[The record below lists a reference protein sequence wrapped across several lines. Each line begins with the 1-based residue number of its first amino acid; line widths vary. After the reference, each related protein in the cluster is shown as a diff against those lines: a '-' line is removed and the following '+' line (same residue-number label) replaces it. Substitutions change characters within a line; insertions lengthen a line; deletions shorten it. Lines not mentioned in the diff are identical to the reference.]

1 MTSMTTMTDEADT
14 LARCLDDLET
24 GRATMTDCIARY
36 PALAPALQAAASVR
50 SLPPAVPS
58 PAFRAASAQRMK
70 NLIAARQS
78 APMPG
83 PVVANEVRRQPLW
96 QSWAF
101 RLATLLVILSLLGGG
116 TVVAAGESMPDQ
128 PLYGVKLATEAL
140 EVELAPAAERRFDV
154 YMQQSDRRLLE
165 ATAMA
170 VAGKYE
176 RALGALGAYEGIL
189 REMTRVGSAAAA
201 RGKDISPLVEAF
213 RPRAARQRAVL
224 QAAFN
229 NAPPGARPAL
239 WRLLVVVSGAQDRL
253 LQELGRGA
261 APGALGT

>member
-14 LARCLDDLET
+14 LARCLDDLAA
-24 GRATMTDCIARY
+24 GRVTLADCMACY
-36 PALAPALQAAASVR
+36 PALAPALQAADSVR

-70 NLIAARQS
+70 NLIAARRP
-78 APMPG
+78 APTAG
-83 PVVANEVRRQPLW
+83 RVVVPTERRPLW
-96 QSWAF
+96 QSLAF
-101 RLATLLVILSLLGGG
+101 RLATLLVVLSLLGGG

-140 EVELAPAAERRFDV
+140 AVELAPAAERRFDV

-170 VAGKYE
+170 IAGKYE

-201 RGKDISPLVEAF
+201 RGKDVSPLVEAF

-253 LQELGRGA
+253 LQELGRGST
-261 APGALGT
+261 PGTMGT